1 MACRVVINRHGRLA
15 LSLHWRGKR
24 SWEGTGLAHTKAN
37 RERLQRIAEAV
48 TAEIRAGHFTPERY
62 GHYFPDGNRR
72 EAPAPDTHHAQT
84 QGAQQGVPTVGEH
97 YAEWIER
104 QRPPLVRPAQQ
115 RDYRQHFDGYLCSAP
130 LARGATLGDLPLD
143 EIRPRIWLQLRDHLL
158 GLSLRPKTVKNI
170 LGSLR
175 ALVHDA
181 RERTDFV
188 PSAPFATMKW
198 PRSSAAEPDP
208 FDAAERDRI
217 VAWFRD
223 RKPHYYPFVMTLF
236 RTGMRP
242 SEATALR
249 WADVDLVRGTI
260 AVRRSRY
267 HGAENAPKTRG
278 SNRTLYAV
286 GPVREALRA
295 MMPLHARPDD
305 CVFVNQL
312 TGGPIDQGEWARE
325 FWHRPLRALNIRT
338 RKFYATRHTFIS
350 IALTAGVN
358 LKWLAEQ
365 CGNSVAMIERHY
377 GRFLAGEAEAQ
388 LRLLEG
394 DPQPAG
400 AAVASAARQAK
411 PSTPAPRLTVR
422 PKFPL
427 RNKVVPTGIEPVL
440 PT

>member
-1 MACRVVINRHGRLA
+1 MACRVVTNRHGRLA

-24 SWEGTGLAHTKAN
+24 SWEGTGLEDTKAN
-37 RERLQRIAEAV
+37 RERLRRIAEAV
-48 TAEIRAGHFTPERY
+48 TAEIRAGQFTAERY
-62 GHYFPDGNRR
+62 RRYFPGGNRREVQTLESR
-72 EAPAPDTHHAQT
+72 EAPAPDSRR
-84 QGAQQGVPTVGEH
+84 VPTV
-97 YAEWIER
+97 AEYFAQWIGR

-115 RDYRQHFDGYLCSAP
+115 RDYHQHFDGYLLTAP
-130 LARGATLGDLPLD
+130 MGSGTTLGDLRLD

-158 GLSLRPKTVKNI
+158 GLSLKPKTVKNI

-188 PSAPFATMKW
+188 QGAPFATMKW
-198 PRSSAAEPDP
+198 PRTPAAEPDP
-208 FDAAERDRI
+208 FDAEERDRI
-217 VAWFRD
+217 LAWFRD
-223 RKPHYYPFVMTLF
+223 RKPHYYPFVLTLF

-249 WADVDLVRGTI
+249 WGDVDLARGTI

-267 HGAENAPKTRG
+267 QGAENAPKTRG
-278 SNRTLYAV
+278 SRRTVYMV
-286 GPVREALRA
+286 QPVHEALRA
-295 MMPLHARPDD
+295 RMPLHARPDD
-305 CVFVNQL
+305 YVFASEV

-325 FWHRPLRALNIRT
+325 FWHRPLRALNIRA

-377 GRFLAGEAEAQ
+377 GRFLAGEVEAQ

-394 DPQPAG
+394 KGQPAPRT
-400 AAVASAARQAK
+400 AAQGTRARK
-411 PSTPAPRLTVR
+411 PSTLPRRLTVW
-422 PKFPL
+422 PEFAL
-427 RNKVVPTGIEPVL
+427 QSGVVPTGIEPVF

>member
-1 MACRVVINRHGRLA
+1 MACKVIANRHGRLT
-15 LSLHWRGKR
+15 LSLHWLGRR
-24 SWEGTGLAHTKAN
+24 SWEGTGLVDTKLN
-37 RERLQRIAEAV
+37 RERLQRLADAI
-48 TAEIRAGHFTPERY
+48 TAEIRAKQFTTERY
-62 GHYFPDGNRR
+62 HHYFSRGNRLPLL
-72 EAPAPDTHHAQT
+72 ELQPQDTQPSAQT
-84 QGAQQGVPTVGEH
+84 EAATIGEY

-104 QRPPLVRPAQQ
+104 QCPPLVRPAQH
-115 RDYRQHFDGYLCSAP
+115 RDYQQHFDAYLCAAP
-130 LARGATLGDLPLD
+130 LESGRTLSDLRLD
-143 EIRPRIWLQLRDHLL
+143 QIRPRIWLRLRDHLL
-158 GLSLRPKTVKNI
+158 GLSLKPKTAKNI

-181 RERTDFV
+181 RERTDFIHG
-188 PSAPFATMKW
+188 SPFATMKW
-198 PRSSAAEPDP
+198 TRTPSAEPEP
-208 FDAAERDRI
+208 FDAKERDRI
-217 VAWFRD
+217 VEWFRD
-223 RKPHYYPFVMTLF
+223 RKPHYYPFVLTLF

-249 WADVDLVRGTI
+249 WADIDIARGTI

-267 HGAENAPKTRG
+267 QGAENAPKTRG
-278 SNRTLYAV
+278 SNRTVYLV
-286 GPVREALRA
+286 HPVREALRV

-305 CVFVNQL
+305 YVFVNEL
-312 TGGPIDQGEWARE
+312 TRGPIDQGEWARE
-325 FWHRPLRALNIRT
+325 FWHRPLRALNIRA

-394 DPQPAG
+394 EQQQPA
-400 AAVASAARQAK
+400 AAVGRVARHSK
-411 PSTPAPRLTVR
+411 PSTHTARSTVR

-427 RNKVVPTGIEPVL
+427 QNEVVPTGIEPVL